1 MALNLNLPDV
11 CLSKISS
18 NPHLFFKNDSEVQ
31 AFEAKYPQELW
42 GFISKVGE
50 CSPYLERLS
59 SNEKKWLRAVSNL
72 SIEKILEDI
81 LAGIVSSHPQ
91 SLVHNCKLARRRSFL
106 ITAFF
111 DLAGCLS
118 LENISSIL
126 TVVADS
132 ILSALTDEIF
142 HDELGNISSTAGS
155 LDEINT
161 RPSGK
166 IKRKWPKFF
175 VVAMGKMGAYEL
187 NYSSDIDII
196 FFLSSKSS
204 SVEKQINER
213 REYIKKARK
222 LVKTLSSITD
232 DDFIYR
238 TDLRLRPDPASTPIV
253 ISTDFAQTYYQKVGR
268 TWERMAFIKARPV
281 AGDIYEAQ
289 KFLNTLEN
297 FIWRRHF
304 DYAAIED
311 VKNLRE
317 KMKLDSTSINFEM
330 LSGYNIKI
338 GLGGIRD
345 IELFTQTYQL
355 IVGGRQKELRGQKT
369 IDSLKTLAE
378 MNWLKKEQSDV
389 LIEAYL
395 FLRNVE
401 NRLQMVNNTQTQTL
415 PIENSLKFEEL
426 SFLLG
431 FDNPQIFK
439 NKLRNFLIY
448 VKGLTD
454 DFFTNFKF
462 REVGKNIEIL
472 TKNNVSENS
481 FKENY
486 LIASNSDWLQNFN
499 ELRKFP
505 IFRSSR
511 SLKSFDTLI
520 PALTTII
527 NKSVNPSYT
536 FSQFRDFLRELPS
549 GVQLFP
555 LLENNPGIINIL
567 IQICQSSNS
576 ITKILAR
583 DITLFDLLIS
593 EDFLKTIYP
602 KTVIK
607 SDLRLRLK
615 HDSDYEFMLN
625 ELRRFARERKFQICI
640 HLILNNINSLQAARF
655 FSDTAEI
662 CIEFLSARIK
672 KNLFIRY
679 GSPARHIPCILGMGK
694 LGSKEMNFYSD
705 LDLILIYNSELTYNP
720 KEKTN
725 KSLTTYFARFT
736 QALVSAFTS
745 LTEEGRLYEVDMR
758 LRPSGRQGPVATS
771 LSSFHS
777 YQNEKAWVWEHM
789 ALSRGRIISGDT
801 TTKGQ
806 VLGVFEA
813 VFGAG
818 IHSLNTIKK
827 QTLKM
832 RKSLG
837 EKFSS
842 TFTPPEIK
850 FGRGGM
856 QELELLVQM
865 GFLLTNLRY
874 KPNHQSPRQLIKR
887 LCDIGF
893 FTKDEGSE
901 LLLAHTL
908 YFNYQQT
915 YCIFTVRI
923 LGDER
928 LSDEGLFHLLKGAP
942 NPKMCENIK
951 CVEDLNKLLVKKS
964 KFIGDLFDSKLK

>member
-11 CLSKISS
+11 CLSKIDD
-18 NPHLFFKNDSEVQ
+18 NPHLFFKNDSEAQ
-31 AFEAKYPQELW
+31 AFEAKCPLELW
-42 GFISKVGE
+42 GFISKVGD
-50 CSPYLERLS
+50 CSPYLERLT
-59 SNEKKWLRAVSNL
+59 SNEKNWLRAITNL
-72 SIEKILEDI
+72 SIGRILEDI
-81 LAGIVSSHPQ
+81 LADIDSSHPEN
-91 SLVHNCKLARRRSFL
+91 LVYNCKLARRRSFL
-106 ITAFF
+106 ITALF

-118 LENISSIL
+118 LENVSSIL

-142 HDELGNISSTAGS
+142 HSEFGDQLNTATF
-155 LDEINT
+155 LDKSNT
-161 RPSGK
+161 KKPKR
-166 IKRKWPKFF
+166 IQRKWPKFF

-196 FFLSSKSS
+196 FFLSFKNL
-204 SVEKQINER
+204 SVEKQIYER

-253 ISTDFAQTYYQKVGR
+253 ISTDFAKTYYQKVGR

-281 AGDIYEAQ
+281 AGDTFEAQ

-304 DYAAIED
+304 DYAAIDD

-355 IVGGRQKELRGQKT
+355 IVGGRQRELRGQKT
-369 IDSLKTLAE
+369 IDSLKTLVE
-378 MNWLKKEQSDV
+378 MNWLKKEQSDG
-389 LIEAYL
+389 LIEAYI

-401 NRLQMVNNTQTQTL
+401 NRLQMVNNTQTQIL
-415 PIENSLKFEEL
+415 PIENSSKFEEL

-431 FDNPQIFK
+431 FDHPQIFK

-448 VKGLTD
+448 VKSLTD

-462 REVGKNIEIL
+462 REVGKNREIS
-472 TKNNVSENS
+472 TENNVSEDLC
-481 FKENY
+481 KEHS
-486 LIASNSDWLQNFN
+486 LIALDSDCLQNFDQ
-499 ELRKFP
+499 LRKFP
-505 IFRSSR
+505 IFRSPR
-511 SLKSFDTLI
+511 ALKSFDALI
-520 PALTTII
+520 PALTAII
-527 NKSVNPSYT
+527 NQSVNPFYT
-536 FSQFRDFLRELPS
+536 FSQFSNFLRELPS

-576 ITKILAR
+576 IAKILAR

-593 EDFLKTIYP
+593 EDFLRTINP
-602 KTVIK
+602 KTVVK
-607 SDLRLRLK
+607 SELRLRLK
-615 HDSDYEFMLN
+615 HDSEYEFLLN
-625 ELRRFARERKFQICI
+625 ELRRFAKERKFQICM
-640 HLILNNINSLQAARF
+640 HLILNKMNSMQAARF

-662 CIEFLSARIK
+662 CMEFLISRIK
-672 KNLFIRY
+672 KKLLMRY
-679 GSPARHIPCILGMGK
+679 GSPAGLVPCILGMGK

-705 LDLILIYNSELTYNP
+705 LDLILIYNSVVIYNLE
-720 KEKTN
+720 EKTN
-725 KSLTTYFARFT
+725 KSLPTYFARFT

-789 ALSRGRIISGDT
+789 ALSRGRIISGDS
-801 TTKGQ
+801 TTKRQ
-806 VLGVFEA
+806 VLGVFKA
-813 VFGAG
+813 VFGRG
-818 IHSLNTIKK
+818 IHSLNTIKE

-842 TFTPPEIK
+842 TFAPPEIK

-865 GFLLTNLRY
+865 GFLLANLRY

-887 LCDIGF
+887 LCDVGF
-893 FTKDEGSE
+893 FTKDEGHN
-901 LLLAHTL
+901 LLIIHIL

-915 YCIFTVRI
+915 YCIFTI
-923 LGDER
+923 KISGEER
-928 LSDEGLFHLLKGAP
+928 LSDMGLFHLLKGIP
-942 NPKMCENIK
+942 NQNMCARIK
-951 CVEDLNKLLVKKS
+951 CVEDLNKLLVEKS
-964 KFIGDLFDSKLK
+964 KFIGDLFDCKLK